1 MMRLKQD
8 FLKHRPFFATNT
20 FLVLVGFLL
29 IVISIMVWSDQKT
42 DSTARL
48 QAQTKARAVDLS
60 SEVEMRF
67 HGLHTALERMASSGS
82 PIGVKKID
90 SWQKNA
96 EFFLEAFAGM
106 RSISWVDPA
115 FNVRLEVTYSETRVD
130 LNTPFLEDKPNA
142 SRLVLWEPIYTGTT
156 LTGFLVGTLD
166 LKGFLQSLVT
176 REGTDFMFHFSNQG
190 VPVQVSTDWTEPDE
204 RFAVHQSITL
214 QNATTLMLSYAPTPL
229 FVRRVGV
236 DSQKALLV
244 SLAFVVMTM
253 LALHFAQNQYAL
265 TKLSESRYRSLLEEA
280 QLVAV
285 IMDTDGDL
293 VFCNDFLLTLTGYS
307 REDLIGMNWFNRFL
321 PPDWEYVKTSFL
333 ASAKA
338 GELAPHLEY
347 PIRTKNGELRWLSLN
362 NSILRNTRG
371 KVTGIAS
378 LGEDRT
384 KLKQASEEV
393 QHKLQN
399 LQALLKIDRAI
410 TSNYN
415 LHDTLNTV
423 LEQVEQQLFVDAAS
437 VLLFD
442 EASQTLSYAAG
453 RGFRGPEIERSFL
466 HLGEG
471 GAGRAALEKQMV
483 SLHGM
488 RSDSADFLGTGLL
501 RNEGF
506 VCYHAIP
513 LLVKDKVKGVL
524 ELFQRSHHPDDP
536 QWIEFFESLAQQTAI
551 ALDSNDLYT
560 SLQRSHQKLVAAYDS
575 TIEGWSHALDLRD
588 KETENHTQRV
598 TDVTVHLAAALGF
611 SETDLVH
618 VRWGALLHD
627 IGKMGIPDQ
636 VLFKKEPLDESDW
649 AMIRMHPVYA
659 QKLLAPIEYLQPAID
674 IPYCHHEK
682 WDGSGYPRG
691 LKGEEIPLSAR
702 LFAVVDVWDALLS
715 DRPYRPGW
723 PQEQVCAYLREK
735 AGTHFDPAAVELFFR
750 VLEEQESAVK
760 SV

>member
-1 MMRLKQD
+1 MMNIKHG
-8 FLKHRPFFATNT
+8 FLKRRPFFATNT
-20 FLVLVGFLL
+20 FLILLGIFLTG
-29 IVISIMVWSDQKT
+29 ISILVWRDQIS

-48 QAQTKARAVDLS
+48 QAQTKARTVDLS
-60 SEVEMRF
+60 SEVEMQF
-67 HGLHTALERMASSGS
+67 HGLDTALDRLASSGS
-82 PIGVKKID
+82 PIGVKNID

-96 EFFLEAFAGM
+96 EFFLGAFAGM
-106 RSISWVDPA
+106 QSISWVDPA
-115 FNVRLEVTYSETRVD
+115 FNIRLEVTYSETRVD
-130 LNTPFLEDKPNA
+130 LNIPFLEDKPNA
-142 SRLVLWEPIYTGTT
+142 SRLVLWKPIYTGTT
-156 LTGFLVGTLD
+156 LTGFLVGTLN
-166 LKGFLQSLVT
+166 LKEFLQSLVT
-176 REGTDFMFHFSNQG
+176 REGADFMFHFSNQG
-190 VPVQVSTDWTEPDE
+190 VPVHISTDWTEPDE
-204 RFAVHQSITL
+204 RFAVRQSIAL
-214 QNATTLMLSYAPTPL
+214 QNATTLRLYYAPTPF
-229 FVRRVGV
+229 FVRQVGV
-236 DSQKALLV
+236 DSQKALFV

-285 IMDTDGDL
+285 IMDPDGEL
-293 VFCNDFLLTLTGYS
+293 MFCNDFLLALTGYR

-321 PPDWEYVKTSFL
+321 PPEWEHVKASFL
-333 ASAKA
+333 ASARA

-347 PIRTKNGELRWLSLN
+347 PIMTKNGELRWLSLN
-362 NSILRNTRG
+362 NSILRDTHG

-384 KLKQASEEV
+384 KLKQAGEEV
-393 QHKLQN
+393 QRQLQN
-399 LQALLKIDRAI
+399 LQALFKIDRAI

-415 LHDTLNTV
+415 LNDTLSTV

-442 EASQTLSYAAG
+442 EANQTLSYAAD
-453 RGFRGPEIERSFL
+453 RGFRGPEIKRSFL

-488 RSDSADFLGTGLL
+488 QSNSADFLGTGLL

-536 QWIEFFESLAQQTAI
+536 KWLEFFESLAQQTAI

-560 SLQRSHQKLVAAYDS
+560 SLQQSHQKLIAAYDS

-598 TDVTVHLAAALGF
+598 TDLTVRLATALGF

-649 AMIRMHPVYA
+649 ALIHMHPVYA
-659 QKLLAPIEYLQPAID
+659 QELLAPIEYLQPAIE

-682 WDGSGYPRG
+682 WDGSGYPMG
-691 LKGEEIPLSAR
+691 LKGMEIPLSAR

-723 PQEQVCAYLREK
+723 PQEKVYAYLREK
-735 AGTHFDPAAVELFFR
+735 AGTHFDPAAVELFFK
-750 VLEEQESAVK
+750 VMEEQAPAAK